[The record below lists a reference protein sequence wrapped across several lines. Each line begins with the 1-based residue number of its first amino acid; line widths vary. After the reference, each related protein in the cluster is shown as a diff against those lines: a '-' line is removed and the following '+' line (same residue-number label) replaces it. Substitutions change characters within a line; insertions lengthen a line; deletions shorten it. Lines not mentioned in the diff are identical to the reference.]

1 MALINLG
8 GFKTKRID
16 MNMRKRLVGRRKNG
30 QSVKEGSGKYICET
44 VK

>member
-16 MNMRKRLVGRRKNG
+16 MNMRKRFVGRRENG
-30 QSVKEGSGKYICET
+30 QSGKEMGSIYMKL
-44 VK
+44 